1 MNPVS
6 VRAFRVWLIPCIRV
20 ALSWRLFQ
28 ICQDGWCRDR
38 EGRSWAFFENG
49 YHQGRVTKK
58 WSNFNTDLYRP
69 KQVTDGVGGSPGLAT
84 QQIGKVSSSLV
95 ESVNADLSQVN
106 QPDWAVSTYSV
117 QLCYYVIV
125 YVFISKLTF
134 AHARSHLNW
143 MPVFFRLAPL
153 LTASNS

>member
-58 WSNFNTDLYRP
+58 RSNFNTDLYRP

-106 QPDWAVSTYSV
+106 QPDWAPTVCNCAIMLLFMFSVSFFVEECLFQTL
-117 QLCYYVIV
+117 QAL
-125 YVFISKLTF
+125 FISLNVFNWKLC
-134 AHARSHLNW
+134 L
-143 MPVFFRLAPL
+143 
-153 LTASNS
+153 